1 MDKRKVRLK
10 WTANSSF
17 KKDRGM
23 QKASNTD

>member
-10 WTANSSF
+10 WTAIVVS
-17 KKDRGM
+17 KKTDRM